1 MVYSRQEVDQLL
13 QRGQNRA
20 IFDIEAEDVLYI
32 RALVGGRLTAE
43 KFQRLVVQV
52 VYLVTVSN
60 YDTIRERI
68 EHACRLIWLAQARNK
83 SGYLAVWEL
92 IVDQSS
98 AADNEHEDESQEDC
112 DIFGKYRARG
122 IGEIQAA

>member
-20 IFDIEAEDVLYI
+20 ILDIEAEDVLYV
-32 RALVGGRLTAE
+32 RALVGGRLTAQ

-68 EHACRLIWLAQARNK
+68 EHACRLI
-83 SGYLAVWEL
+83 
-92 IVDQSS
+92 
-98 AADNEHEDESQEDC
+98 
-112 DIFGKYRARG
+112 
-122 IGEIQAA
+122 